1 MFSGHGCLGKHGRK
15 MIMTTTAARQVRTAL
30 LLLLTC
36 LVITMFFSCTGVTGD
51 PDTSSGGS
59 SSAAET
65 SENATEPFVFAENGE
80 ACCAVIRSVYADD
93 MTAGLADNVRK
104 KIQTLLGQD
113 VELKTDYTPNGT
125 HRDDTYEI
133 ILGQTSYEQA
143 EPYLKELK
151 YCDYAVIPA
160 GRKIFILGFTSEALT
175 KAANTFIYS
184 VLPLAEKTDGGR
196 VSVSFGP
203 EIERGEYPLEGLT
216 IAGEPVEKY
225 TLIASSTDSSFS
237 EAAEKLAESFGIN
250 TGYKPAV
257 AKDTGPAG
265 EREILVGPTARTDA
279 ECINGKYSVYVSGN
293 SLVFAVAGIHS
304 AEVAAEAFF
313 SELKNRSTVPD
324 IGTGFH
330 LSEVWADHSAEKLAD
345 GADIRIMSF
354 NILSERYGIV
364 DYAGSRVVDYT
375 ASRAELLGILLE
387 AYRPDIAG
395 VQEVCANW
403 KKYLDIY
410 GGNYRLINATRPD
423 NGENYSV
430 LLYDTTRYDLV
441 DNGVV
446 PYSQGNSLYGRNMGW
461 GVFRSRESGKQ
472 IAVIS
477 THLDIHKD
485 PAVNDANRMVQVNE
499 LTAFVK
505 NLQEK
510 YKCPVFATGDF
521 NSMQT
526 STEITTFRSGSGM
539 WCSKFDAA
547 KTLNDYGSIP
557 GFGAKPVSGGNVIDY
572 VFGTP
577 DTSCLCSFI
586 ITGNSVSEISDHR
599 PVIADIKLSN

>member
-1 MFSGHGCLGKHGRK
+1 M
-15 MIMTTTAARQVRTAL
+15 MTTTAARKVRTGFL
-30 LLLLTC
+30 FLLTC
-36 LVITMFFSCTGVTGD
+36 LVRTTLFSCTGGTGD
-51 PDTSSGGS
+51 PDSSSGGS

-93 MTAGLADNVRK
+93 RTAALADNVRK

-133 ILGQTSYEQA
+133 IVGQTSYEQA
-143 EPYLKELK
+143 EPFLKDLK

-160 GRKIFILGFTSEALT
+160 GRKIFILGFTSDALT

-203 EIERGEYPLEGLT
+203 EIDREEYPLAGLT
-216 IAGEPVEKY
+216 IAGEPLEKY
-225 TLIASSTDSSFS
+225 TVIASSTDSSFS

-257 AKDTGPAG
+257 AKDTEPAR
-265 EREILVGPTARTDA
+265 EREILVGPTPRTDA

-304 AEVAAEAFF
+304 AEVASEAFF
-313 SELKNRSTVPD
+313 SELR
-324 IGTGFH
+324 TGSQGQDVGAGFS
-330 LSEVWADHSAEKLAD
+330 LSGVWADSAAESPAD
-345 GADIRIMSF
+345 GADMRIMSF
-354 NILSERYGIV
+354 NILSERY
-364 DYAGSRVVDYT
+364 STVDYT

-395 VQEVCANW
+395 LQEACANW
-403 KKYLDIY
+403 RKYLVIY
-410 GGNYRLINATRPD
+410 GGDYRLINATRPD
-423 NGENYSV
+423 GGENDSV
-430 LLYDTTRYDLV
+430 IIYDTARYELV

-446 PYSQGNSLYGRNMGW
+446 PYSAKNGLYGRNISW
-461 GVFRSRESGKQ
+461 GVFRSRESGKLV
-472 IAVIS
+472 AVTS
-477 THLDIHKD
+477 THLDTHQNG
-485 PAVNDANRMVQVNE
+485 AESDANRKVQVAE
-499 LTAFVK
+499 LSAFVK
-505 NLQEK
+505 SLREK
-510 YKCPVFATGDF
+510 YSCPVFATGDF
-521 NSMQT
+521 NSTQT
-526 STEITTFRSGSGM
+526 STEISEFRSSSGM

-547 KTLNDYGSIP
+547 KLLNDYGSIP
-557 GFGAKPVSGGNVIDY
+557 GFRAKPVSGGNVIDY

-577 DTSCLCSFI
+577 DTSCLCSFVI
-586 ITGNSVSEISDHR
+586 AGNGVSEISDHR
-599 PVIADIKLSN
+599 PVIADIRLGN